1 MLMTTQQV
9 ADRLVELLRQG
20 QFDTIYTELF
30 HPTDIVHDEPQSE
43 HFPHLVG
50 VAAIREKDQA
60 MQSNIAQFNGL
71 TVGDAIVAGNHLAL
85 PYRAQFTLNDGTE
98 VDLNELIV
106 YRVRDGKIVLEKFF
120 Y

>member
-1 MLMTTQQV
+1 MTPQAV
-9 ADRLVELLRQG
+9 ADRLVELLRAG
-20 QFDTIYTELF
+20 QFDAVYTELF

-43 HFPHLVG
+43 HFPHLIG
-50 VAAIREKDQA
+50 VEAIREKDAA
-60 MQSNIAQFNGL
+60 MQANIARFNGL

-98 VDLNELIV
+98 VDLNEIIV
-106 YRVRDGKIVLEKFF
+106 YRVHDGKIVLEKFF